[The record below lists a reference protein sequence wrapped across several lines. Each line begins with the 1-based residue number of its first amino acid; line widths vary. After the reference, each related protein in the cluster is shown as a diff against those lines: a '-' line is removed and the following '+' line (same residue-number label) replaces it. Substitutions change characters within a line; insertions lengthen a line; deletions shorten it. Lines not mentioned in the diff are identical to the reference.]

1 MAATTG
7 FVLAATAGQATAPE
21 LCWFADAAGAVLPTT
36 VSTAL
41 DATFKSGGF
50 MTPDGT
56 NTSTAIT
63 QNDIPVF
70 GSTAPVRTL
79 ITAETLS
86 IAGTFLE
93 TNKVIEAL
101 TTRQA
106 LSAITVTTATMSTTR
121 GPGRDA
127 LYALVID
134 AVDGGTTSVIRR
146 VYPKIRVTNVGD
158 ASIGFNNSLQYS
170 FTFTAYTDN
179 SGVSEYRYTKV
190 TGLT

>member
-1 MAATTG
+1 MAAVPG
-7 FVLAATAGQATAPE
+7 NVLAATGGQATVVE
-21 LCWFADAAGAVLPTT
+21 LCWFADQAGAVLPTT

-41 DATFKSGGF
+41 DATFKSAGY

-56 NTSTAIT
+56 TTSTAIT

-70 GSTAPVRTL
+70 GATAPVRTL
-79 ITAETLS
+79 ITQEELT

-101 TTRQA
+101 STRQA
-106 LSAITVTTATMSTTR
+106 LSAVTVTSATMSTTR
-121 GPGRDA
+121 GPGRDS
-127 LYALVID
+127 LYSLVID
-134 AVDGGTTSVIRR
+134 AVDGGTTSAFRK

-158 ASIGFNNSLQYS
+158 AVIGFNNSIQYP
-170 FTFTAYTDN
+170 FTFTAYVDGT
-179 SGVSEYRYTKV
+179 GVSEYRYTKV